1 MADQNSKPS
10 ARRISPDER
19 FHYIG
24 FDVFPG
30 KPAELF
36 KSDAEKQNFV
46 KAVVDKRSK
55 KDFIRDHCSLLI
67 ERVSSL
73 ERVVLITT
81 SVIILLSLF
90 LPWYS
95 AYNEIVEKPAG
106 SATVSGQT
114 AQKAA
119 EEGVEVISALRTQQ
133 KVRKETS
140 TMWGIEALIA
150 FGSTAGNMLSSGFV
164 LILTALL
171 MLGYTLACAVLPV
184 RTLKALFTLKGNPDE
199 VALKLKQL
207 LRFNWI
213 PVMLLAASFIFS
225 FFGADYGFSA
235 QSTFT
240 SLGASY
246 GPGVFLGTL
255 SWGLLVSLAGFIIQ
269 AVKAIEI

>member
-1 MADQNSKPS
+1 MADQNAKPS

-30 KPAELF
+30 KPPDLF

-46 KAVVDKRSK
+46 KAVVDKRSRR
-55 KDFIRDHCSLLI
+55 DFIRDHCSLLI

-73 ERVVLITT
+73 ERLVLITT
-81 SVIILLSLF
+81 SVLILLSLF

-95 AYNEIVEKPAG
+95 AYNEIVEKPA
-106 SATVSGQT
+106 ATSVSGQT
-114 AQKAA
+114 PQNAA
-119 EEGVEVISALRTQQ
+119 EEGVEVISALRSQQ

-140 TMWGIEALIA
+140 TMWGIGALIA
-150 FGSTAGNMLSSGFV
+150 FGDTVGNMLSSGFI

-184 RTLKALFTLKGNPDE
+184 RTLKAIFTLKGNPDE

-213 PVMLLAASFIFS
+213 PVMLLAAAFVFS

-240 SLGASY
+240 SLGTSY

-255 SWGLLVSLAGFIIQ
+255 SWGLLVSLCGFILQ